1 MEEIERKAGG
11 GFLGVG
17 ACRRG
22 RAAATVEL
30 PGKLINRN
38 PPPGALNQSRRARKN
53 DAGSGAAE
61 IFY

>member
-1 MEEIERKAGG
+1 MELVGG
-11 GFLGVG
+11 
-17 ACRRG
+17 RTT
-22 RAAATVEL
+22 ATVKLHE
-30 PGKLINRN
+30 KLINRN